1 MKPNAQVRMQHKSRI
16 LDHRVVTI
24 LGPVSDR
31 EDVEACGQLG
41 PAAGPW
47 HGGGGRRHGA
57 RLAVRHKAAAALAP
71 ATKTTVIYEKTFVF
85 MHLTQPG

>member
-57 RLAVRHKAAAALAP
+57 RLAVRHQAAAALAP
-71 ATKTTVIYEKTFVF
+71 ATWILSYSLSIYSFINF
-85 MHLTQPG
+85 